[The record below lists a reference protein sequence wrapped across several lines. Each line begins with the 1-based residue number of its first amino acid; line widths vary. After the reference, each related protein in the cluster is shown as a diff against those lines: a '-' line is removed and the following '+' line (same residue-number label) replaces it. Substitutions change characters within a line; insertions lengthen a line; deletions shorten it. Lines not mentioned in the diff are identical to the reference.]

1 MEAAQLEVVE
11 ALAAHASL
19 KQLLPGPVLET
30 LKVEEV
36 EVEVR
41 PLHGQ
46 EEVEEQGVHLV
57 PQAEGA
63 EAG

>member
-11 ALAAHASL
+11 ALAAHDSL

-30 LKVEEV
+30 LKVEV

-41 PLHGQ
+41 PLHAQ
-46 EEVEEQGVHLV
+46 EAVEEQGVHLLV